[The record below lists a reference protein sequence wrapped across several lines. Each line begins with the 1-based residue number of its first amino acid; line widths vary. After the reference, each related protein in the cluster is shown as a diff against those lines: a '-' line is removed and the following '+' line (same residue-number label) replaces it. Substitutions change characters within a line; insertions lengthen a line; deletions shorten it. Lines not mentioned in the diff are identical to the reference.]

1 MAEVDGE
8 VSTAR
13 VTLQTI
19 ADRVGVSRMTVS
31 NAFSRPDQL
40 SPTLRD
46 RILAAAD
53 ELGYV
58 GPHPTARALAR
69 GSSGAVGVLLTD
81 SLETAFTDPVATR
94 FLGSVAAGL
103 DRTGLALTLLTTA
116 TGDVVP
122 AKDLALDGAVVYS
135 CIPRSSSIDWLLRRR
150 LPLVFVDQP
159 PAEGHPSVTIDDR
172 PGAAAAARHLVELG
186 HRRIAVLTAS
196 VVRPPGPVTDLS
208 DPSELH
214 ESHVTKERLQGW
226 LDVLEP
232 AGIHPP
238 IMVQPPYHAGPT
250 YARKLLDVT
259 EPPTAV
265 LCFSDVIALEVMA
278 AARDLGLHVPAD
290 LSVVGFDDAP
300 FASHITPALTTVAQD
315 VHTKGRSAAAL
326 LVAEIATRRGDAS
339 PEEPPP
345 PKHVVLPTS
354 LVVRSSTAPPPT

>member
-1 MAEVDGE
+1 
-8 VSTAR
+8 
-13 VTLQTI
+13 
-19 ADRVGVSRMTVS
+19 MTVS

-40 SPTLRD
+40 SPALRD

-53 ELGYV
+53 ALGYV

-81 SLETAFTDPVATR
+81 SLEMAFTDPVASG

-122 AKDLALDGAVVYS
+122 AKDLALDGAIVYS
-135 CIPRSSSIDWLLRRR
+135 CIPRSSSLDWLVRRR
-150 LPLVFVDQP
+150 IPLVFVDQP
-159 PAEGHPSVTIDDR
+159 PAEGYPSVTIDDR
-172 PGAAAAARHLVELG
+172 AGAAAAARHLVELG
-186 HRRIAVLTAS
+186 HRRIAVLAAS
-196 VVRPPGPVTDLS
+196 ALRPPGLLAGLS
-208 DPSELH
+208 DPGEPS

-232 AGIHPP
+232 AGIRPP
-238 IMVQPPYHAGPT
+238 IMIQQPYQAGPE
-250 YARKLLDVT
+250 YARRLLDVP

-265 LCFSDVIALEVMA
+265 LCFSDLIALDVLA
-278 AARDLGLHVPAD
+278 VARDLGLHVPGD
-290 LSVVGFDDAP
+290 LSVIGFDDAP
-300 FASHITPALTTVAQD
+300 FASRVTPPLTTVAQD
-315 VHTKGRSAAAL
+315 VDAKGRSAAAL
-326 LVAEIATRRGDAS
+326 LVAGIAARRGDAS
-339 PEEPPP
+339 PEEPFP